1 MRLPLLT
8 ISWLEWNARRFAA
21 LTANKQQELCH
32 QRFLLTSCAAGR
44 RLDGDCIHDLV
55 YSADGA
61 LVNDKPLDVVGLLT
75 NRYKP

>member
-21 LTANKQQELCH
+21 RTANKQQELCH

-44 RLDGDCIHDLV
+44 RLDGDCIHHFV

-61 LVNDKPLDVVGLLT
+61 RVNDKPPDIVGRLRV
-75 NRYKP
+75 RYKL